1 MRSKFLPVALLSAM
15 LALAPGFTHAQEGIT
30 KKQAEKNLAHKAKE
44 EKKAKKEKVKE
55 DRKRHLSIQD
65 KATRKRIKRNM
76 KRAERGGQGKH
87 RDGFFRR
94 VFGGG

>member
-1 MRSKFLPVALLSAM
+1 
-15 LALAPGFTHAQEGIT
+15 
-30 KKQAEKNLAHKAKE
+30 
-44 EKKAKKEKVKE
+44 
-55 DRKRHLSIQD
+55 LSIQD